1 MYSIQIA
8 GFSAFIF
15 TLQRRGEIR
24 NPADYVR
31 GEAGGVGGMGGRV
44 AEWAN
49 GQAHHPSMAF
59 AARTAASALGEC
71 F

>member
-1 MYSIQIA
+1 MFLFLPSSA
-8 GFSAFIF
+8 GVKSGILLTTF
-15 TLQRRGEIR
+15 
-24 NPADYVR
+24 
-31 GEAGGVGGMGGRV
+31 GVKRVEWVEWVARV